1 LKGFSEGQEVA
12 WRFGNEGI
20 FEEAENGKVLLI
32 ESCRFRKLD
41 NPLGGW
47 GLVRS
52 GGEGAYRG
60 ENISLTPK

>member
-1 LKGFSEGQEVA
+1 MKGFSEGQEVA

-20 FEEAENGKVLLI
+20 FEEAENGKVLI
-32 ESCRFRKLD
+32 ESCGFRKLD

-47 GLVRS
+47 GLDRLEGECACRS
-52 GGEGAYRG
+52 